1 MNKLFTILAL
11 SIFSMN
17 SFAQNIS
24 GNWIGILEIQGT
36 ELDFGF
42 NLVKNGNNYKAIMN
56 VPKKGLINTE
66 VETTKVVDSTLTISH
81 PILKMEYKGQL
92 SQLNEFQGTITLA
105 GNPFPMSL
113 KRGKLE
119 INRPQEPK
127 PPFNYYSEDITFQNE
142 NDKISLAATLTL
154 PKKEGKFPVAII
166 ISGSGP
172 HNRNGDMFGHKP
184 YFVIA
189 DFLTKSGIAVLR
201 FDERGVGESEGDFET
216 ATITDLSSDVKSA
229 INYLKN
235 REEINSSKIGL
246 IGHSIGG
253 IIAPKVASEI
263 DDVNYIVMLAG
274 PGING
279 DKLMLSQKAA
289 LERIMGLNEMQIAQ
303 GQNFLKGA
311 YDIIVESNLDNIK
324 LKDSI
329 NSFFINKYG
338 DLLPENQ
345 RKAIVNQITEYEIVS
360 LLKSKPSIYLS
371 KVKCPILALNG
382 SKDFQVPAK
391 ENLQAIKKIL
401 VESGN
406 NNVETLELENLNHL
420 FQECKTG
427 VSNEYSQ
434 IEQTIS
440 PAVLELITGW
450 IKEQTK

>member
-105 GNPFPMSL
+105 GNPFTMSL

-154 PKKEGKFPVAII
+154 PKKEGDFPVAII

-189 DFLTKSGIAVLR
+189 DFLTKNGIAVLR

-229 INYLKN
+229 INYLKTE
-235 REEINSSKIGL
+235 RKL
-246 IGHSIGG
+246 I
-253 IIAPKVASEI
+253 P
-263 DDVNYIVMLAG
+263 
-274 PGING
+274 
-279 DKLMLSQKAA
+279 QK
-289 LERIMGLNEMQIAQ
+289 
-303 GQNFLKGA
+303 
-311 YDIIVESNLDNIK
+311 
-324 LKDSI
+324 
-329 NSFFINKYG
+329 
-338 DLLPENQ
+338 
-345 RKAIVNQITEYEIVS
+345 
-360 LLKSKPSIYLS
+360 
-371 KVKCPILALNG
+371 
-382 SKDFQVPAK
+382 
-391 ENLQAIKKIL
+391 
-401 VESGN
+401 
-406 NNVETLELENLNHL
+406 
-420 FQECKTG
+420 
-427 VSNEYSQ
+427 
-434 IEQTIS
+434 
-440 PAVLELITGW
+440 
-450 IKEQTK
+450 